1 MGQGEPDAGD
11 ASGLGSTHVEIDR
24 RWCRDRMPP
33 IGAFG
38 PFREHW
44 HVPKY
49 VKLEPPV
56 IWRKPARNQELHP
69 VGSDRGEYKPEY
81 YLKCAWKGSKINQ
94 FESRNRES
102 SCMADLHIC
111 DVQSRGVRF
120 RVFDDLL

>member
-1 MGQGEPDAGD
+1 MHLDLDPHTWKLIGD
-11 ASGLGSTHVEIDR
+11 GVVIGCRRLVRSDPSANTGTFPST
-24 RWCRDRMPP
+24 
-33 IGAFG
+33 
-38 PFREHW
+38 
-44 HVPKY
+44 Y